1 MADVLTQKE
10 ILIAEA
16 LGRCALIC
24 YMYNIVIRIPEKFYL
39 ESDLYKLDSFPIK
52 PQRDLHFKNRVNY

>member
-16 LGRCALIC
+16 LGRRALIC
-24 YMYNIVIRIPEKFYL
+24 YMYNIVICIPEKFYL
-39 ESDLYKLDSFPIK
+39 ESDLYKLDSFPIS
-52 PQRDLHFKNRVNY
+52 